1 MKFSKSSQRN
11 LETCH
16 PKLQELF
23 NEVTKSFD
31 CTVICGHRTR
41 EQQDLAFTSGKSKTS
56 WPMSKHN
63 QQPSQA
69 VDVCPTPLD
78 WNNRD
83 AFYHFAGF
91 VRATA
96 IHLGIKIRWG
106 GDWDGNFNLKDQNFF
121 DLPHFEL
128 EP

>member
-1 MKFSKSSQRN
+1 MKFSKLSQAR
-11 LETCH
+11 LASCH

-23 NEVTKSFD
+23 YEVVKNYD
-31 CTVICGHRTR
+31 CTVICGHRGKE
-41 EQQDLAFTSGKSKTS
+41 EQNKAVADGKSKTP

-63 QQPSQA
+63 SVPSNA
-69 VDVCPTPLD
+69 IDVAPSPLD
-78 WNNRD
+78 WND
-83 AFYHFAGF
+83 KEGFYHFAGF

-96 IHLGIKIRWG
+96 LNLGIKVRWG

-128 EP
+128 QE